1 MPKYFFFFATEQ
13 MEFFQMFLHA
23 IKKAITS
30 LLQNPKEKNK
40 LTEEIVNRI
49 ENVRHRERK
58 NKKSQIKNRSS
69 I

>member
-1 MPKYFFFFATEQ
+1 
-13 MEFFQMFLHA
+13 MFLHA